1 MDTVP
6 RCLLVLFL
14 ILFGGFFT
22 SVETAFASANVIRI
36 QQIADDGNKS
46 AKRLLKMLDKF
57 DDTLIGLIIGT
68 NICYTAATTI
78 GTVLFVDLLHN
89 EAWGSIL
96 ATVIIT
102 IIVFIF
108 AELFPKNIAH
118 VHADK
123 YSIFVAYPITILNI
137 IMYPI
142 SFIFMKLSDLFKRII
157 PKKEEEPTYTEDE
170 FQDIV
175 ETIEEEGEINPE
187 ERDIINSATEY
198 DEKVAK
204 SVMMKR
210 KNVFSVSLD
219 MTQDEIKTAL
229 LSVKYSRV
237 PVYETK
243 NRIKVKGVLR
253 SVDYLLASANDS
265 DVNLN
270 AYITPPMY
278 VKETTKISNVFD
290 IMKKKKTH
298 MAFVVNDKKE
308 IIGIVTLEDI
318 LEEIVG
324 DIYDDD
330 EMIPQSIGGERK

>member
-1 MDTVP
+1 MDIVP
-6 RCLLVLFL
+6 RCLLVIFL
-14 ILFGGFFT
+14 VLFGGFFT
-22 SVETAFASANVIRI
+22 SVETAFASVNIIRI

-46 AKRLLKMLDKF
+46 AKRLVKLLEKF

-78 GTVLFVDLLHN
+78 GTVLFVNLLKN

-96 ATVIIT
+96 ATIVIT

-123 YSIFVAYPITILNI
+123 YSIIVAYPITILNI

-142 SFIFMKLSDLFKRII
+142 SFIFMKLSDLFKKLM
-157 PKKEEEPTYTEDE
+157 PKKEVEPTYTEDE

-175 ETIEEEGEINPE
+175 ETIEEEGEINSE
-187 ERDIINSATEY
+187 ERDIINSAVEY
-198 DEKVAK
+198 DEKLAHM
-204 SVMMKR
+204 VMMNKE
-210 KNVFSVSLD
+210 NVFSISLD
-219 MTQDEIKTAL
+219 MTHEEIKNAL

-237 PVYETK
+237 PVYETNK
-243 NRIKVKGVLR
+243 KKKIKGVLR
-253 SVDYLLASANDS
+253 SVDYLIASANDEN
-265 DVNLN
+265 VNLS

-278 VKETTKISNVFD
+278 VKATTKISNVFD

-298 MAFVVNDKKE
+298 MAFVVDDKKE
-308 IIGIVTLEDI
+308 MIGIITLEDI

-324 DIYDDD
+324 DIYDYD
-330 EMIPQSIGGERK
+330 EQMPSDKGGNNK